1 MKQVAQKAGVSVS
14 TVSLVM
20 NHRDAGRVKA
30 EIAERVRKTAE
41 EQGKRPT
48 QLACSQRTSRTHI
61 LGFISEEVATTP
73 YAGGIILGAQDAA
86 SRLGYIM
93 LTVSTDGE
101 SDEGTEIAALKR
113 YGVDGF
119 MYAKMSNRITH
130 VPDALKD
137 SPVVL
142 VDATDAEG
150 RIPSVEPDEIMIAK
164 DATNRLIHAGCRRIA
179 YIGCS
184 EPMIAQ
190 DLRKEGYRQALE
202 EAGVEWAIPSEA
214 GQRLVMS
221 LIYEDIKAGR
231 PANMGKFQRASE
243 ELFDQGCDCVILGCT
258 ELSLVKRDIPLGHG
272 YLDALEVL
280 SKRCVEACGAP
291 LKEAY
296 RQLIS

>member
-1 MKQVAQKAGVSVS
+1 MTTMKQVAQKAGVSVS

-41 EQGKRPT
+41 ELGYRPNP
-48 QLACSQRTSRTHI
+48 LASSLRTSRTHI

-164 DATNRLIHAGCRRIA
+164 DATNRLIQAGCRRIA

-202 EAGVEWAIPSEA
+202 EAGIGYDE
-214 GQRLVMS
+214 RLV
-221 LIYEDIKAGR
+221 DR
-231 PANMGKFQRASE
+231 RAH
-243 ELFDQGCDCVILGCT
+243 V
-258 ELSLVKRDIPLGHG
+258 
-272 YLDALEVL
+272 
-280 SKRCVEACGAP
+280 
-291 LKEAY
+291 
-296 RQLIS
+296 

>member
-41 EQGKRPT
+41 ELGYRPNP
-48 QLACSQRTSRTHI
+48 LASSLRTSRTHI
-61 LGFISEEVATTP
+61 LGF
-73 YAGGIILGAQDAA
+73 
-86 SRLGYIM
+86 
-93 LTVSTDGE
+93 DGE

-130 VPDALKD
+130 VPNALKD

-164 DATNRLIHAGCRRIA
+164 DATNRLIQAGCRRIA

-190 DLRKEGYRQALE
+190 DLRKEGYRRALE
-202 EAGVEWAIPSEA
+202 EAGI
-214 GQRLVMS
+214 GYDGRLVIDV
-221 LIYEDIKAGR
+221 LNNR
-231 PANMGKFQRASE
+231 PALDEVR
-243 ELFDQGCDCVILGCT
+243 ELFDRENPDGFFCFNDARSWPVYECAARKGLTVGKDISVVGVDNHRVDHGGTAALRDGVLGGVQADLDDRGAVVGRCADACDAGSDSAAGLADSR
-258 ELSLVKRDIPLGHG
+258 EDPLHA
-272 YLDALEVL
+272 D
-280 SKRCVEACGAP
+280 
-291 LKEAY
+291 
-296 RQLIS
+296 